1 MPERVCIPAEAS
13 RLSARHAH
21 MAGDGRTL
29 VAAIDDEVVP
39 LGLAADRLVNRSHE
53 QVVGLRR
60 TQWFA
65 QIGRV
70 FLAETHIKRAGAGH
84 PYAIAGFAE
93 IMRQRSNETEAAA
106 GFRNTHVACRT
117 ASPIIDLLEPIALG
131 KPRAHDR

>member
-1 MPERVCIPAEAS
+1 MNGEPTMIGSRPLFTISPSDLCKKCRPRGASAMPERVCIPAEGS
-13 RLSARHAH
+13 RLSAGHAH

-93 IMRQRSNETEAAA
+93 IMRQRSNET
-106 GFRNTHVACRT
+106 
-117 ASPIIDLLEPIALG
+117 
-131 KPRAHDR
+131 